1 VDEPAEV
8 ASSQVSPRG
17 DRRARWVPAVIVLAV
32 MLAGGAWWW
41 KGREPPV
48 SSANAGVGA
57 ARGAPVVAVPIERAD
72 LTLRRRYPGEAFAD
86 AVDVSSRI
94 SGHVLAIDVR
104 IGDEVKKDQVLAR
117 IDDSVI
123 ARQIRETKAMQQG
136 ARAAAKTAKVASDAA
151 DRDLKRAEGLG
162 SKGAISAQELDA
174 LRDALRL
181 RQSELVEGSARADE
195 ASARLAILQED
206 LSDVEIRA
214 PFAGV
219 IARRDVDTGAF
230 VQTGAPIVRLVAE
243 DPLRVR
249 FRVPEYETA
258 DVAIGQTLRL
268 SSRAPSEIDPVGEI
282 ARWSGEVSPID
293 RTLEVEGVVTTR
305 GALRPGMYVDVVIE
319 LGELRGALVVPDA
332 AVVERIDGNGHAH
345 LGVFT
350 VEGDS
355 AHWVDVKTRGRD
367 AGKVALE
374 AALPDDARVL
384 VRGHRDL
391 ADGAPIRI
399 VEGSEEAL

>member
-1 VDEPAEV
+1 M
-8 ASSQVSPRG
+8 
-17 DRRARWVPAVIVLAV
+17 PAVIVLAV
-32 MLAGGAWWW
+32 LLAGGAWWW
-41 KGREPPV
+41 KGREQTV
-48 SSANAGVGA
+48 SSANAGPAA
-57 ARGAPVVAVPIERAD
+57 ARGAPVVAVAISRAD

-104 IGDEVKKDQVLAR
+104 IGDVVAKDQVLAR
-117 IDDSVI
+117 IDDSVTL
-123 ARQIRETKAMQQG
+123 RQIRETKAMQQG
-136 ARAAAKTAKVASDAA
+136 ARAAARTAKVASEAA
-151 DRDLKRAEGLG
+151 ERDLKRAEGLAG
-162 SKGAISAQELDA
+162 KGAISAQELDG

-181 RQSELVEGSARADE
+181 RQSELAESSAAQDE
-195 ASARLAILQED
+195 AAARLAILQED

-230 VQTGAPIVRLVAE
+230 VQTGAPLVRLVAE

-258 DVAIGQTLRL
+258 ELAIGQKLVL
-268 SSRAPSEIDPVGEI
+268 SSRAQSEVSPIGEI
-282 ARWSGEVSPID
+282 ARWSGEVSAVD

-319 LGELRGALVVPDA
+319 LGELRGALVVPEA
-332 AVVERIDGNGHAH
+332 AVIERIDGNGHAH
-345 LGVFT
+345 LGVFM
-350 VEGDS
+350 VEGET
-355 AHWVDVKTRGRD
+355 ARWVDVVSRGRD

-374 AALPDDARVL
+374 ASLPDDAQVL
-384 VRGHRDL
+384 VRGHREL
-391 ADGAPIRI
+391 ADGAPIRL